1 MQGKKSIKVF
11 IQTDKFKGGPAVF
24 RSRLISA
31 LNKFED
37 IKIVNSVKDKFDI
50 ELAFIR
56 KVYKHDK
63 PYILRVDGCYYQRGR
78 KSGNGALEKA
88 ILGARHIIFQS
99 NFSFEL
105 CRKILNISSVI
116 NNGNDYSIIHNGIDL
131 DYIRGIKFNKNIKSG
146 SFVACARWR
155 DNKRTFSIV
164 KGFLKADIG
173 KHLYMI
179 GDIGIGENSSYN
191 SKLKKYK
198 SKYVHILGK
207 KSQEETIAIL
217 KACDYQMHLCH
228 IDSCPNIVIEGLS
241 CGLNVL
247 CSNLGGTRE
256 LVVDNGVVLNVDKM
270 WEGRYLSSLVK
281 LDSLKKEVV
290 AKGIKKLMKIKT
302 NPDLSKFDIKKVAK
316 RYVEIV
322 RKCL

>member
-1 MQGKKSIKVF
+1 MSIRVF

-24 RSRLISA
+24 RSRLISE
-31 LNKFED
+31 LNKFKD
-37 IKIVNSVKDKFDI
+37 IKIVNSVNDKFDI

-56 KVYKHDK
+56 KVYKHNK
-63 PYILRVDGCYYQRGR
+63 PYILRVDGCYYQKGR
-78 KSGNGALEKA
+78 QSGNRALEKA
-88 ILGARHIIFQS
+88 ILGSKHTIFQS

-105 CRKILNISSVI
+105 CRKILSISGAVSNENNYSV
-116 NNGNDYSIIHNGIDL
+116 IHNGIDL
-131 DYIRGIKFNKNIKSG
+131 DYVSKIKQDKSIKPG

-155 DNKRTFSIV
+155 DNKRTFSII
-164 KGFLKADIG
+164 KGFLKA
-173 KHLYMI
+173 KTVRHLYMI
-179 GDIGIGENSSYN
+179 GDIGIGENFSYK

-198 SKYVHILGK
+198 SEYIHILGK
-207 KSQEETIAIL
+207 KSQKETISIL
-217 KACDYQMHLCH
+217 KACDYQIHLCH

-256 LVVDNGVVLNVDKM
+256 LVKDNGIVLNSDKM
-270 WEGRYLSSLVK
+270 WKGKYLSSSVK

-290 AKGIKKLMKIKT
+290 AKGIKKLMKVKT
-302 NPDLSKFDIKKVAK
+302 KPDILEFDIKDVAK
-316 RYVEIV
+316 KYMEIL